1 MKKTVSLAAT
11 LFAIS
16 LGTLSS
22 CHAPVP
28 YGTDIDVAKKCA
40 ISIFS
45 FDEDGK
51 GYCVSVT
58 KKEDKETVLSLYQDN
73 LSEAKYDKVSDAE
86 DNIFMNKV
94 NVWFDLRDRGDGFI
108 WILDSTGKGETT
120 YSLTYRHYEYA
131 NFPLYGR
138 MTRPGTESYQKIEE
152 IYQEGCV
159 ELNEIRTYIR
169 HTDPNYNF
177 FYVNR

>member
-1 MKKTVSLAAT
+1 MIDSMKKTVSLAAT

-51 GYCVSVT
+51 RDIAFPSRR
-58 KKEDKETVLSLYQDN
+58 KKTRKRFCLCIKT
-73 LSEAKYDKVSDAE
+73 
-86 DNIFMNKV
+86 IFRK
-94 NVWFDLRDRGDGFI
+94 R
-108 WILDSTGKGETT
+108 S
-120 YSLTYRHYEYA
+120 
-131 NFPLYGR
+131 
-138 MTRPGTESYQKIEE
+138 MTRSPMRRITSS
-152 IYQEGCV
+152 
-159 ELNEIRTYIR
+159 
-169 HTDPNYNF
+169 
-177 FYVNR
+177 